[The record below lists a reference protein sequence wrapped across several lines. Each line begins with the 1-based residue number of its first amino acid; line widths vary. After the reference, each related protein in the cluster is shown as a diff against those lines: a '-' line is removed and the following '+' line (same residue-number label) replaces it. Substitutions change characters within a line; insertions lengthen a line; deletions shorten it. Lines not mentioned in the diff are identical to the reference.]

1 MSDVNDAKVIE
12 ESVDPFEMKWQEN
25 FMSSSSTPEE
35 FVVQNDKLDVSEN
48 AKSENN
54 SQSDHNVSETLGC
67 DEACLK
73 DQGSS
78 MFNSDEKE
86 SATPSSET
94 IDSDSDVEISGIYQC
109 LQTRK
114 RRVMPKKSNGK
125 RAKIVGDL
133 SKEEESTILNDGM
146 LTDQSIDM
154 VQKLLS
160 DKFPD
165 LDGLHDTVVGPSNAF
180 PIVKTY
186 KKYVQILHTG
196 RLHWVCT
203 ANLDKSRSDN
213 SSSLLYD
220 SMNSGRVVRQVAE
233 QIASFSNCKNPELQI
248 QIQGVQQQNNG
259 VDCGPFAAAFATS
272 LAFGQD
278 PSKVQ
283 YDAAKLRSHLLKCLK
298 NKEMEPFPTID
309 SKEPYLKCPFRTA
322 TVELFCSCRMP
333 YKRPTRKDFEM
344 AECSKCGYWFHRG
357 CENIPDWVF
366 EASFTDKE
374 WLCSSCKQ

>member
-1 MSDVNDAKVIE
+1 
-12 ESVDPFEMKWQEN
+12 
-25 FMSSSSTPEE
+25 MSSQSPSTPEE
-35 FVVQNDKLDVSEN
+35 FVVQYDKLDVSEN
-48 AKSENN
+48 VKSEDIN
-54 SQSDHNVSETLGC
+54 QSDHDVSETLDC
-67 DEACLK
+67 DGTDLK
-73 DQGSS
+73 DQGYS

-94 IDSDSDVEISGIYQC
+94 IDSDSDAEITGIYQC
-109 LQTRK
+109 SQTRK
-114 RRVMPKKSNGK
+114 RRAMPKKSNAK

-133 SKEEESTILNDGM
+133 SKEEEYTILNDGI

-154 VQKLLS
+154 VQKMLS
-160 DKFPD
+160 DKIPD

-186 KKYVQILHTG
+186 KKYVQILYTD

-233 QIASFSNCKNPELQI
+233 QIASFSNCRNPELQI
-248 QIQGVQQQNNG
+248 QIQGVQQQNNSI
-259 VDCGPFAAAFATS
+259 DCGLFAAAFATS

-309 SKEPYLKCPFRTA
+309 SKEQYLKCPFRTA
-322 TVELFCSCRMP
+322 TVELFCSCQCPTDVLHGKISKWLNAPNVALGSTEDVRISLTGSLGLPLQIKNGFAAVVRIDIVPDPSVTINWSQSMP
-333 YKRPTRKDFEM
+333 DV
-344 AECSKCGYWFHRG
+344 S
-357 CENIPDWVF
+357 
-366 EASFTDKE
+366 
-374 WLCSSCKQ
+374 